1 MTTGS
6 IRLQNT
12 YDLIGVVNH
21 MGSYTSGHYTAFCLN
36 EESKNWL
43 LYNDDEVMEVR
54 DDVSNVVVNKNA
66 YVLFYKKRKI
76 SPDLIVEYD
85 S

>member
-1 MTTGS
+1 
-6 IRLQNT
+6 
-12 YDLIGVVNH
+12 
-21 MGSYTSGHYTAFCLN
+21 
-36 EESKNWL
+36 
-43 LYNDDEVMEVR
+43 MEVR